1 MLDRLRLE
9 RKRLLPLLGCL
20 HEEASA
26 AAAELAENPH
36 AAESPFKV
44 VFPPSPL
51 LFRGFL
57 LASMSISHKP
67 LLLLSPNSSV
77 PSPTT
82 PSLGNDFQ
90 QQPPLSPPL
99 IPAPTSSSAPTHI
112 PLPPAAVPSADPLL
126 KFNSLRPSKS
136 AHELPPSLKPPP
148 LAPHVRHS
156 GSTGQTLA
164 TVLSQQLSDDEDKAR
179 RQQSTDFSVVE
190 LSSSSRNTTRSSRLA
205 NPGSLDLSGIPH
217 SHEWSLGSGEF
228 RSGSFHGSGRRDPDK
243 RIIYINNPE
252 KTNDR
257 YEYSGNK
264 VRTNKYTFFSFI
276 PKNLFEQFH
285 RIAYVY
291 FLLIL
296 CLNQIP
302 QLAVFGRFA
311 SLLPLIFVL
320 VVTAVKDGYEDWR
333 RHRSDKKENNR
344 SAMIFVEGQ
353 YERKPWK
360 HVQVGEM
367 VKILANET
375 IPCDLV
381 LLRTSDPNG
390 VAYVQTINL
399 DGESNLKTRYARLET
414 SARLEA
420 ADKQPDQPP
429 IGGKVVCE
437 KPNRNIY
444 GFTAFA
450 ELDGKQLP
458 LGPTNIILRGC
469 ELKNTSWAIGVAVYT
484 GPETKVM
491 LNSAGAQSKRSLLEH
506 KMNRETLLLSLFLFI
521 TCFVPGLGM
530 GLWLKRHEDQLN
542 AIPSYGQTHD
552 NYFGYYGKFG
562 EAIFSFLSSLISFQ
576 IMIPISLYISME
588 LVRLGQS
595 YFMIQDVEMY
605 HSETNT
611 RLQCR
616 ALNINEDLGQV
627 KYVFS
632 DKTGTLTEN
641 KMEFR
646 CASIFGESYEMT
658 DDPED
663 SVASQDR
670 QVVNEVLGNLT
681 WKPKAG
687 VKVDPRLVRVL
698 QDSTKSLHRTMVH
711 DYLLTL
717 AACNTVV
724 PTKVKLT
731 SSGNLEME
739 VALAADEGTPLIEY
753 QGESPDEQ
761 ALVAAAASYGYTL
774 LERTSNYIVINVLGE
789 RLTFEVLGMHEF
801 DSNRKCMSVILRC
814 PDGGIKVVVKGADS
828 AVLRKL
834 SLSEKTTHIGGEYQS
849 QVLFDTQM
857 HLDLYSKKGLRTL
870 VVGARELSDMELVH
884 WQRLYAKANASVTER
899 MALLQEAAQAIEKDL
914 VLLGATGIED
924 KLQAGVP
931 EAISTLRDAGI
942 KVWVL
947 TGDKQETAISIGFS
961 CALLTHDMKQIIINE
976 SEKQRCGDAIRAAK
990 AAYVLAGG
998 RRQPFHTSGR
1008 SVDSA
1013 SGEQPSGADRTSEH
1027 FAASPQ
1033 SLPTSL
1039 SQTMRLDSLSGRSI
1053 NASRAESVRSE
1064 RGRILALIIDG
1075 TSLVHALEEDLEQE
1089 LFDLATACQVVIC
1102 CRVAPLQ
1109 KAGIVSL
1116 VKRKSKEM
1124 TLAIG
1129 DGANDVSMIQMAD
1142 VGVGISGQEG
1152 RQAVLASD
1160 FAMGQFRFL
1169 RRLLLIH
1176 GHLNYRRMGY
1186 MVLYNFY
1193 RNAVFVMLLFWYT
1206 LHTAFST
1213 SPPITE
1219 WSLVLYSVIYTSVP
1233 TVVVAI
1239 MDRNLSH
1246 ETLLKHPSLYRSGQR
1261 NESYSRTLFWLTM
1274 LDTLWQSLVL
1284 FYVPFFTYRCSNIDI
1299 WSIGSIW
1306 IIAVVVLVNLH
1317 LAMDIEHYT
1326 WITHVALW
1334 GSIVA
1339 TYICLI
1345 VLDVLTDPVSLAHY
1359 GTIFHVASTA
1369 GYWLDILLIVI
1380 LALLPRFC
1388 IKVMKLRCLM
1398 LLWRVQRES
1407 SKARCSPT
1415 AAHRHSDCHRDH

>member
-1 MLDRLRLE
+1 
-9 RKRLLPLLGCL
+9 
-20 HEEASA
+20 
-26 AAAELAENPH
+26 
-36 AAESPFKV
+36 
-44 VFPPSPL
+44 
-51 LFRGFL
+51 
-57 LASMSISHKP
+57 MSISHKP
-67 LLLLSPNSSV
+67 LLLLSPNSSL
-77 PSPTT
+77 PSPAT
-82 PSLGNDFQ
+82 SSGDNDFQ
-90 QQPPLSPPL
+90 QQPLPTPFTPT
-99 IPAPTSSSAPTHI
+99 PASSSVYTHI
-112 PLPPAAVPSADPLL
+112 PLPPSAVPPTEPVFT
-126 KFNSLRPSKS
+126 FNSLRSSKS
-136 AHELPPSLKPPP
+136 THELPPLLKPLTP
-148 LAPHVRHS
+148 LPHVRHS
-156 GSTGQTLA
+156 LSADQTLA
-164 TVLSQQLSDDEDKAR
+164 SVLGRQASEEDRKAR
-179 RQQSTDFSVVE
+179 QLQPTDFSVVE
-190 LSSSSRNTTRSSRLA
+190 LSSSSRNTARSSRRI
-205 NPGSLDLSGIPH
+205 NSGTLDLAGIAHSG
-217 SHEWSLGSGEF
+217 EWSLGSGEL
-228 RSGSFHGSGRRDPDK
+228 RSGSLHGSGRRDPDR

-257 YEYSGNK
+257 YEYSDNK
-264 VRTNKYTFFSFI
+264 VRTSKYTFLSFI

-285 RIAYVY
+285 RIAYIY

-344 SAMIFVEGQ
+344 LAMVFVDGQ
-353 YERKPWK
+353 YEPKPWK
-360 HVQVGEM
+360 HVRVGEM
-367 VKILANET
+367 VKIQANET

-414 SARLEA
+414 SARLETA
-420 ADKQPDQPP
+420 EKQPGQPALS
-429 IGGKVVCE
+429 GKVVCE

-444 GFTAFA
+444 GFTAYA

-469 ELKNTSWAIGVAVYT
+469 ELKNTSWAVGVAVYA
-484 GPETKVM
+484 GLETKVM

-521 TCFVPGLGM
+521 TCFVGGLGT
-530 GLWLKRHEDQLN
+530 GLWLKRHEDQLQST
-542 AIPSYGQTHD
+542 PYYGQTHD
-552 NYFGYYGKFG
+552 HYYGYYGKVG
-562 EAIFSFLSSLISFQ
+562 EGIFSFLSSLISFQ

-595 YFMIQDVEMY
+595 YFMIRDVEMY

-616 ALNINEDLGQV
+616 ALNINEDLGQI

-646 CASIFGESYEMT
+646 CASIFGENYET
-658 DDPED
+658 TGDPED

-681 WKPKAG
+681 WKPRAG

-698 QDSTKSLHRTMVH
+698 QDSRDSLQRTMVH

-724 PTKVKLT
+724 PTKVKHT

-739 VALAADEGTPLIEY
+739 AALATDEGTSLVEY

-789 RLTFEVLGMHEF
+789 KMTFEVLGMHEF

-814 PDGGIKVVVKGADS
+814 PDGRIKVLVKGADS
-828 AVLRKL
+828 AVLRKV
-834 SLSEKTTHIGGEYQS
+834 SLSEKTTHIGGECQS

-857 HLDLYSKKGLRTL
+857 HLDIYSNKGLRTL
-870 VVGARELSDMELVH
+870 VVGARELSSKELAN
-884 WQRLYAKANASVTER
+884 WQRLYAKANSSVTDR
-899 MALLQEAAQAIEKDL
+899 MSLLLEAAQAIEKDL

-961 CALLTHDMKQIIINE
+961 CALLSHDMKQIIINE

-990 AAYVLAGG
+990 AAYVQAIG
-998 RRQPFHTSGR
+998 RRQNFHMRGISF
-1008 SVDSA
+1008 DSA
-1013 SGEQPSGADRTSEH
+1013 SGEQPSGRSEY
-1027 FAASPQ
+1027 FATSPQ
-1033 SLPTSL
+1033 RSLPVSL
-1039 SQTMRLDSLSGRSI
+1039 SQTMRVDSLSGRSM
-1053 NASRAESVRSE
+1053 NASRAESVRPE
-1064 RGRILALIIDG
+1064 RGRVLALIIDG
-1075 TSLVHALEEDLEQE
+1075 NSLVHALEKDLEQE

-1116 VKRKSKEM
+1116 VKQKSKEM

-1193 RNAVFVMLLFWYT
+1193 RNAVFVVLLFWYT
-1206 LHTAFST
+1206 LYSAFST

-1246 ETLLKHPSLYRSGQR
+1246 ETLLKYPGLYRSGQR
-1261 NESYSRTLFWLTM
+1261 NESYNRTLFWLTM

-1284 FYVPFFTYRCSNIDI
+1284 FYVPFLTYRHSNIDI

-1306 IIAVVVLVNLH
+1306 TIAVVVLVNLH
-1317 LAMDIEHYT
+1317 LAMDVELYT
-1326 WITHVALW
+1326 WITHLAIW
-1334 GSIVA
+1334 GSIIA

-1345 VLDVLTDPVSLAHY
+1345 ILDLLTDATSLAHY
-1359 GTIFHVASTA
+1359 GTIFHVASTS
-1369 GYWLDILLIVI
+1369 GYWLDIFLIII
-1380 LALLPRFC
+1380 LALLPRFV
-1388 IKVMKLRCLM
+1388 IKVMKLRF
-1398 LLWRVQRES
+1398 RPADVDIAREEEIL
-1407 SKARCSPT
+1407 KR
-1415 AAHRHSDCHRDH
+1415 